1 MKLGIQKNL
10 LNNALIN
17 LVAFTEKKDASAVTS
32 NILIIA
38 KENILNLKAT
48 DFEIGLCVNIKEV
61 NIQVDGI
68 SCVNGNLLLNILKGL
83 KDGEIILEIMNNFLF
98 IRQNRS
104 KFKLP
109 LSNPEN
115 FPSFESIENKK
126 SFNINSLN
134 FARSL
139 KKIFP
144 TIDVNNPQYSLN
156 GALIDIK
163 ENYINLVGTDTK
175 RLGLYRI
182 NLNQSLENNQII
194 IPKKAINEIQKL
206 FFEDVQIY
214 YDENI
219 LIAKN
224 ENFEFFTKL
233 INKKFPNYEKVIPTE
248 FSQSIMLPRDKFL
261 EGMKTIGIICDKM
274 QITIKTNSILFE
286 SISENN
292 SEAKTE
298 IDFENNLDKD
308 IILRVT
314 NKFIFDFLNNI
325 EETEFKLDYKSTES
339 ALVLSSN
346 EFISVIMPTII

>member
-1 MKLGIQKNL
+1 M
-10 LNNALIN
+10 
-17 LVAFTEKKDASAVTS
+17 
-32 NILIIA
+32 
-38 KENILNLKAT
+38 
-48 DFEIGLCVNIKEV
+48 
-61 NIQVDGI
+61 
-68 SCVNGNLLLNILKGL
+68 
-83 KDGEIILEIMNNFLF
+83 
-98 IRQNRS
+98 
-104 KFKLP
+104 
-109 LSNPEN
+109 
-115 FPSFESIENKK
+115 
-126 SFNINSLN
+126 
-134 FARSL
+134 
-139 KKIFP
+139 KKIFFMFF
-144 TIDVNNPQYSLN
+144 IVVGICFAENNLQSKNLN
-156 GALIDIK
+156 TS
-163 ENYINLVGTDTK
+163 NLVENLQNLDENLPQNSK
-175 RLGLYRI
+175 NYQHSSL
-182 NLNQSLENNQII
+182 NLNQNLENNQII

-206 FFEDVQIY
+206 FFEDVKIY

-261 EGMKTIGIICDKM
+261 DGMKTIGIICDKM

-325 EETEFKLDYKSTES
+325 EETEFKLDYKSTGS
-339 ALVLSSN
+339 AFVLSSN

>member
-1 MKLGIQKNL
+1 MKIVIQKNL

-48 DFEIGLCVNIKEV
+48 DFEIGLCTNIKEV
-61 NIQVDGI
+61 NIQVEGI

-115 FPSFESIENKK
+115 FPSFENIDNKK

-182 NLNQSLENNQII
+182 NLNQNLENNQII
-194 IPKKAINEIQKL
+194 ILKKAINEIQKL

-261 EGMKTIGIICDKM
+261 DGMKTIGIICDKM
-274 QITIKTNSILFE
+274 QITIKPNSILFE

-298 IDFENNLDKD
+298 IDFENNLNED

-325 EETEFKLDYKSTES
+325 EETEFKLDYKSTGS
-339 ALVLSSN
+339 AFVLSSN